1 MPNTVSGSVIHI
13 LPEQTGAGK
22 NGTWRKRDFVIET
35 KDQYP
40 KKICMTQ
47 WGDEIDNSSVSI
59 GQTVTA
65 HIDIASREYNGRWYT
80 DVKAWKI
87 ELGDSDGFIEEGNAA
102 PVSKKT
108 PPPLVDVDDD
118 LPF

>member
-47 WGDEIDNSSVSI
+47 WGDEI
-59 GQTVTA
+59 TA